1 MLDPK
6 RGQQNNLAAVWEIL
20 RQLEARQCQINIVC
34 QTTTPLLL
42 NDYLSLSKDQA
53 YANICIT
60 TYNLVIKEIHKYHK
74 IPKMSLTAAF
84 E

>member
-6 RGQQNNLAAVWEIL
+6 RGRRNNLAAVWEIL

-53 YANICIT
+53 YANIFIV
-60 TYNLVIKEIHKYHK
+60 TYKPY
-74 IPKMSLTAAF
+74 F
-84 E
+84 QFGY